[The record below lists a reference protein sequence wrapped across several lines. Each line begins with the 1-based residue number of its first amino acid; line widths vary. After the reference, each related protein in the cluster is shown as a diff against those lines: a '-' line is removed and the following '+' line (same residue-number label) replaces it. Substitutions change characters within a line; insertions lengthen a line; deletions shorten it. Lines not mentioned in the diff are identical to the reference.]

1 MKNFLT
7 AAALFAFALTATAQE
22 DDNALLNSL
31 TENCPFGQNAAAG
44 NWGNLGDV
52 SGFITLRGIIC
63 CGNIWYFSIYN
74 AQTNSCSWLALKD
87 AENLLPYK
95 AEFFDDE
102 NNTLLLAANGK
113 SIELQLKEQD
123 PFTAPLPNM
132 VAGTARARRGGNSFQ
147 RALSR
152 MSTEQKMS
160 MALQLATDMM
170 RQNQNGQNRQ
180 QRQNRQSRQRRSR

>member
-1 MKNFLT
+1 MKKLLT
-7 AAALFAFALTATAQE
+7 AAAVFALAFVCNADE
-22 DDNALLNSL
+22 KDDALLNSL
-31 TENCPFGQNAAAG
+31 TENCPFGQSAAVG
-44 NWGNLGDV
+44 NWGGIGEV
-52 SGFITLRGIIC
+52 SGYITLRGIIC

-113 SIELQLKEQD
+113 NIELQLKEQD
-123 PFTAPLPNM
+123 PFTAPIPNM
-132 VAGTARARRGGNSFQ
+132 VAGGAAARRQGNGFQ

-152 MSTEQKMS
+152 MTTEQKMS

-170 RQNQNGQNRQ
+170 NQNKNGQNRQ
-180 QRQNRQSRQRRSR
+180 RRQYRQRRSR